1 MLPIAIREK
10 ESKITVYGLKKEDI
24 QPMIKRLSRCVREY
38 KWPAILSPLSMVGEV
53 AMEVMIP
60 LVMADLYDYGIAA
73 QNMAVV
79 VTKSIQLVI
88 LALCSLSF
96 GVASAWFAAK
106 AATGFA
112 KNLRH
117 DMFHHVQNFS
127 FSNIDK
133 FSTASIVTRLTS
145 DVANLQMTFQMMIR
159 MAIRSPMML
168 ILAFTSALNINV
180 RLSLVFC
187 AAIPILV
194 TALLILAPRVFKI
207 FDRVFRTYDKLNNV
221 VQENIH
227 GIRVVKSFVREEKE
241 TQKFTD
247 ISGNIFTDFCKAER
261 ILALNSPIMQFCVY
275 GCLLAISWFGAR
287 MVVASG
293 NNPVLGLTTGQLS
306 SMFTY
311 TTQILSSFMMFSMVF
326 VMLTMSRAP
335 MKRCYELLIEQPD
348 LTSPREGAVKQVA
361 DGSIDFENV
370 GFRYS
375 ATARHRALKEVNL
388 HIPSGATVGILG
400 GTGSAK
406 TTLVQLIP
414 RLYDVCEGS
423 VKVGGVD
430 VRDYDLQVLRDEV
443 AMVLQKNVLF
453 SGSIKENLR
462 WGNPEATDEQL
473 IHACRLACAH
483 DFIEGF
489 PDGYDT
495 HIEQGGTNVSGG
507 QKQRLCIARALL
519 KKPKILILDDS
530 TSAVDTRTDAMIREA
545 FRTEIPGTTKLIIAQ
560 RVASVQ
566 DADMIIVMENGMVAA
581 VGNHQQL
588 LDGCAIYREVYESQR
603 KGDA

>member
-1 MLPIAIREK
+1 MIR
-10 ESKITVYGLKKEDI
+10 
-24 QPMIKRLSRCVREY
+24 RLARCVREY
-38 KWPAILSPLSMVGEV
+38 KWAAILSPITMIGEV
-53 AMEVMIP
+53 SMEVLIP
-60 LVMADLYDYGIAA
+60 LIMADLYDYGIVL
-73 QNMAVV
+73 QNMQVV
-79 VTKSIQLVI
+79 VQKCILLVI
-88 LALCSLSF
+88 CAICSLCF
-96 GVASAWFAAK
+96 GVASAWLASRAG
-106 AATGFA
+106 TGFA

-117 DMFHHVQNFS
+117 DMFHHVQQFS
-127 FSNIDK
+127 FHNIDK

-145 DVANLQMTFQMMIR
+145 DVANLQMTFQMLIR

-168 ILAFTSALNINV
+168 ILAFISAMRIHV

-187 AAIPILV
+187 AALPILV
-194 TALLILAPRVFKI
+194 VALSLLTPTVFKI
-207 FDRVFRTYDKLNNV
+207 FERMFKKIDKLNNV

-227 GIRVVKSFVREEKE
+227 GIRVVKSFVRQDKE
-241 TQKFTD
+241 IHKFTD
-247 ISGNIFTDFCKAER
+247 VSGAIYQDSCKAER

-275 GCLLAISWFGAR
+275 SCMIAISWFGAH

-293 NNPVLGLTTGQLS
+293 NNPAMGLTTGQLS
-306 SMFTY
+306 SLFTY
-311 TTQILSSFMMFSMVF
+311 TTQILSSFMMFSMIF

-335 MKRCYELLIEQPD
+335 LKRCYELLTEEPN
-348 LTSPREGAVKQVA
+348 LVSPAENAVTEVA

-375 ATARHRALKEVNL
+375 KEAKHRALKEVNL

-400 GTGSAK
+400 GTGSSK

-414 RLYDVCEGS
+414 RLYDVTEGT

-430 VRDYDLQVLRDEV
+430 VREYDLQVLRDEV

-453 SGSIKENLR
+453 SGTIKDNLR
-462 WGNPEATDEQL
+462 WGNAEATDEQM
-473 IHACRLACAH
+473 IHACKLACAH
-483 DFIEGF
+483 DFIEAF
-489 PDGYDT
+489 PDGYD
-495 HIEQGGTNVSGG
+495 HKIEQGGTNVSGG

-545 FRTEIPGTTKLIIAQ
+545 FRSEIPGTTKLIIAQ

-566 DADMIIVMENGMVAA
+566 DADMIIVLDNGMVVD
-581 VGNHQQL
+581 VGTHEQL
-588 LDGCAIYREVYESQR
+588 MASCSIYQEVYESQR
-603 KGDA
+603 KGDE

>member
-1 MLPIAIREK
+1 MIR
-10 ESKITVYGLKKEDI
+10 
-24 QPMIKRLSRCVREY
+24 RLARCIREY
-38 KWPAILSPLSMVGEV
+38 KWATLLSPITMIGEV
-53 AMEVMIP
+53 SMEVLIP
-60 LVMADLYDYGIAA
+60 LVMADLYDYGIVL
-73 QNMAVV
+73 QDMGVV
-79 VTKSIQLVI
+79 VQKSIQLVI
-88 LALCSLSF
+88 CAICSLCF
-96 GVASAWFAAK
+96 GVASAWFASRAGS
-106 AATGFA
+106 GFA

-117 DMFHHVQNFS
+117 DMSHHAQRFS
-127 FSNIDK
+127 FHNTDK

-168 ILAFTSALNINV
+168 ILAFASALNINV

-187 AAIPILV
+187 AALPILV
-194 TALLILAPRVFKI
+194 VALMLLTPRVFKI
-207 FDRVFRTYDKLNNV
+207 FERMFKKIDKLNTV
-221 VQENIH
+221 VQENAH

-241 TQKFTD
+241 IHKFTD
-247 ISGNIFTDFCKAER
+247 VSGAIAKDASRAER
-261 ILALNSPIMQFCVY
+261 FLALNSPIMQFCVY
-275 GCLLAISWFGAR
+275 GCMIVISWFGAHL
-287 MVVASG
+287 VVASG
-293 NNPVLGLTTGQLS
+293 NNPAVGLTTGQLS
-306 SMFTY
+306 SLFTY

-335 MKRCYELLIEQPD
+335 LKRCYELLTEQPN
-348 LTSPREGAVKQVA
+348 LVSPENEPVQEVK

-370 GFRYS
+370 GFRY
-375 ATARHRALKEVNL
+375 AAEAKHRALKEVNL

-400 GTGSAK
+400 GTGSSK

-414 RLYDVCEGS
+414 RLYDVTEGS

-430 VRDYDLQVLRDEV
+430 VRDYDLEVLRDEV

-453 SGSIKENLR
+453 SGTIKDNLR
-462 WGNPEATDEQL
+462 WGNPDATDEQM
-473 IHACRLACAH
+473 IHACKLACAH
-483 DFIEGF
+483 DFITGF
-489 PDGYDT
+489 PDGYD
-495 HIEQGGTNVSGG
+495 HKIEQGGTNVSGG

-566 DADMIIVMENGMVAA
+566 DADMIVILDNGMVVD
-581 VGNHQQL
+581 VGKHEQL
-588 LDGCAIYREVYESQR
+588 LQTSNIYREVYESQR
-603 KGDA
+603 KGDE